1 MSHNHEEEIDYES
14 LPAGSSMAINM
25 FAGAMA
31 GISEHAAIYP
41 VDSIKTRMQ
50 ILAPALSASTTGG
63 AAAATTAP
71 QQALSLAQHFRL
83 VSSTEGI
90 RSLWRGVA
98 SVIMGAGPAHACHF
112 GTYEF
117 VREMTGGAHE
127 GVQGAAGTAVA
138 GAAAT
143 IASDAFMNPFDVV
156 KQRMQIRGS
165 VHKSVLDC
173 AKTLYRTEGFQ
184 AFYISYPT
192 TLTMSIPL
200 SAVQFSVYEA
210 MKTFLNP
217 TGEYSPSTHVMAGGV
232 AGATAAAVTT
242 PLDVAKTLLQ
252 TRGSSN
258 DARIRNAQGMT
269 EAIKIIWERD
279 GLKGFRRGMSA
290 RVVTFAPSTA
300 ISWFSYEFFNVDLDT
315 PFTESFLRDND
326 IIPGTHSSSA

>member
-1 MSHNHEEEIDYES
+1 MAHNHEEEIDYES

-50 ILAPALSASTTGG
+50 ILSPAVSASTTGG
-63 AAAATTAP
+63 LATAP
-71 QQALSLAQHFRL
+71 SQALSLAQHFRL
-83 VSSTEGI
+83 VSSTEGL
-90 RSLWRGVA
+90 RSLWRGVS
-98 SVIMGAGPAHACHF
+98 SVIMGAGPAHAFHF

-117 VREMTGGAHE
+117 VRELTGGANE
-127 GVQGAAGTAVA
+127 GMQGTAGTAVA

-143 IASDAFMNPFDVV
+143 IASDAFMNPFDVI

-165 VHKSVLDC
+165 VHRSVFDC
-173 AKTLYRTEGFQ
+173 AKTVYRTEGFQ

-210 MKTFLNP
+210 MKSFLNP

-258 DARIRNAQGMT
+258 DARIRNAQGML

-300 ISWFSYEFFNVDLDT
+300 ISWLSYEFFK
-315 PFTESFLRDND
+315 SFLREHD
-326 IIPGTHSSSA
+326 IISSIPGTST

>member
-1 MSHNHEEEIDYES
+1 
-14 LPAGSSMAINM
+14 
-25 FAGAMA
+25 
-31 GISEHAAIYP
+31 
-41 VDSIKTRMQ
+41 
-50 ILAPALSASTTGG
+50 
-63 AAAATTAP
+63 
-71 QQALSLAQHFRL
+71 
-83 VSSTEGI
+83 
-90 RSLWRGVA
+90 
-98 SVIMGAGPAHACHF
+98 MGAGPAHACHF

-117 VREMTGGAHE
+117 VREMTGGAQE
-127 GVQGAAGTAVA
+127 GVHGAAGTAVA

-143 IASDAFMNPFDVV
+143 IASDAFMNPFDVI

-165 VHKSVLDC
+165 VHKSVVQC
-173 AKTLYRTEGFQ
+173 AKTLYKTEGFQ

-192 TLTMSIPL
+192 TLMMSIPL

-242 PLDVAKTLLQ
+242 PLDVAKT
-252 TRGSSN
+252 RGSSN
-258 DARIRNAQGMT
+258 DARIRNAQGMS

-300 ISWFSYEFFNVDLDT
+300 ISWFSYEFFK
-315 PFTESFLRDND
+315 SFLREND
-326 IIPGTHSSSA
+326 IIPGTHSSSS

>member
-1 MSHNHEEEIDYES
+1 MTHNHEDEIDYES

-50 ILAPALSASTTGG
+50 ILSPALSASATG
-63 AAAATTAP
+63 AATGASAAP
-71 QQALSLAQHFRL
+71 LSLAQHFRL

-117 VREMTGGAHE
+117 VREMTGGANV

-143 IASDAFMNPFDVV
+143 IASDAFMNPFDVI

-165 VHKSVLDC
+165 VHKTVLDC
-173 AKTLYRTEGFQ
+173 AKTVYRTEGFQ

-210 MKTFLNP
+210 MKSFLNP
-217 TGEYSPSTHVMAGGV
+217 TGEYAPSTHVMAGGV

-258 DARIRNAQGMT
+258 DARIRNAQGMS

-300 ISWFSYEFFNVDLDT
+300 ISWLSYEFFK
-315 PFTESFLRDND
+315 SFLRDND
-326 IIPGTHSSSA
+326 IISGHSSSA